1 MKFSIKDFFSKCD
14 QIRRKPRIWSHLL
27 KKSLM
32 ENFIFGVVLPYWNLR
47 FAVQGECKISN
58 FLHFRTQ
65 FHSSNT
71 LALFINFIMVT
82 SLLPKHHFKLKMCE
96 HLGISALTGKGDD
109 DSAIKKTSF
118 IFKSFAWYWRI
129 LHSLPSTTNLKLP
142 LRRVF

>member
-1 MKFSIKDFFSKCD
+1 MKFSIKNFFSKCD

-32 ENFIFGVVLPYWNLR
+32 ENFIFCVVLPYWNLR

-82 SLLPKHHFKLKMCE
+82 SLLSKHHFKLKMCE
-96 HLGISALTGKGDD
+96 HLGISALTGKVMM
-109 DSAIKKTSF
+109 I
-118 IFKSFAWYWRI
+118 
-129 LHSLPSTTNLKLP
+129 LP
-142 LRRVF
+142 LKKHILFSNHSPDIEEFSILYHQQRI